1 MNVLWIIAFLPHFV
15 IPLLIVAGIVG
26 LLAASLMSKVPLITQ
41 YNLPIK
47 LVSLVL
53 LVCGIYLQG
62 ALDYKAAT
70 DKEVSELQVK
80 LAQAEARSAKTN
92 TEIVE
97 RIVQDT
103 RVIRQQGET
112 IVQYV
117 DREVVKYDN
126 TCEVPAE
133 VIRAHNAAATLDPA
147 RLDGEPE

>member
-70 DKEVSELQVK
+70 AKSVSELQVR

>member
-1 MNVLWIIAFLPHFV
+1 MNVFWLIAFLPHFV
-15 IPLLIVAGIVG
+15 IPLLIVAGIAG
-26 LLAASLMSKVPLITQ
+26 LLAASFASKIPFIAQ
-41 YNLPIK
+41 YNLPVK

-62 ALDYKAAT
+62 ASDYKAAT
-70 DKEVSELQVK
+70 DKAVSELQVK
-80 LAQAEARSAKTN
+80 LAQAEAKSAQTN

-112 IVQYV
+112 VIQYI
-117 DREVVKYDN
+117 DREVVRYDN

-133 VIRAHNAAATLDPA
+133 VIRAHNAAATLNADK
-147 RLDGEPE
+147 LDGAEQ

>member
-62 ALDYKAAT
+62 ASDYKAAT
-70 DKEVSELQVK
+70 DKSVSELQVR

>member
-70 DKEVSELQVK
+70 AKSVSELQVR

-97 RIVQDT
+97 RIVKDT

-126 TCEVPAE
+126 TCEVPSE

>member
-70 DKEVSELQVK
+70 DKAVSELQVK

>member
-26 LLAASLMSKVPLITQ
+26 LLAASFMSKVPLIAQ

-47 LVSLVL
+47 IVSLVL

-62 ALDYKAAT
+62 ASDYKAAT
-70 DKEVSELQVK
+70 DKAVLELQVK
-80 LAQAEARSAKTN
+80 LAQAEARSAETN

-103 RVIRQQGET
+103 RIVREQGET

-126 TCEVPAE
+126 ICEVPSE
-133 VIRAHNAAATLDPA
+133 VIRAHNAAATLETD
-147 RLDGEPE
+147 RLEGTPE